1 MNASTPHTYP
11 RRQLLRLGG
20 QAALLGALAPRTV
33 YGAGS
38 TAEPGPGSIVGNAA
52 AARIGEQVLREGGNA
67 IDAAITAAFAATIC
81 SQVNCGLGGYGG
93 HAMIALAGGK
103 KITAIDFNST
113 APAAAHEGMFPL
125 DEKGAVKGQI
135 NTLGWL
141 AAGVPG
147 TVAGLELALTRYGTR
162 TLRQTLAPAIELC
175 SRGTYG
181 TVVKGIDD
189 LGARDPASARA
200 AAQTRHRDLGALLQ
214 RLAAD
219 NSTEAFYR
227 GDLAAKIAAAFQRHG
242 GLVTRADL
250 AAFQAREVT
259 PLTLSWNGL
268 VLHTA
273 PLTATGALV
282 LEACGILKA
291 LNWATLTPEQRLH
304 AKLEALRI
312 AWTDRARF
320 FGDPTAVN
328 VPLEK
333 LLSDEHHAAQADK
346 VATALKARKPVPLE
360 VDPSRAGG
368 TVNLSA
374 ADRHGNL
381 IAITLTHGGGYG
393 AKVVVDGLGLVL
405 GHGMSRFD
413 PRPGRANSPGPGK
426 RPLNNMCPTVVTRA
440 GVPLLAAGG
449 AGGTRIPNS
458 VYEVLV
464 NHVGLGAPLE
474 TAMTA
479 PRLNTDGTLQLGLEK
494 SHSGEDEAF
503 LKSLGYTTKRAPSAN
518 VSVAAF
524 DPVTRQTRGIT
535 NGTT

>member
-1 MNASTPHTYP
+1 MPSSPHSTYT
-11 RRQLLRLGG
+11 RRDVLRLAGT
-20 QAALLGALAPRTV
+20 AAVAGALTPRFSFAANAVAPSATGTV
-33 YGAGS
+33 
-38 TAEPGPGSIVGNAA
+38 VGNAV
-52 AARIGEQVLREGGNA
+52 AARLGEQVLRDGGNA
-67 IDAAITAAFAATIC
+67 IDAAITAAFAATVC
-81 SQVNCGLGGYGG
+81 AQSSCGIGGYGG
-93 HAMIALAGGK
+93 HAVIALAGGK

-113 APAAAHEGMFPL
+113 APAAARGDMFPL

-135 NTLGWL
+135 NTFGWL

-147 TVAGLELALTRYGTR
+147 TAAGLELALARYGTR
-162 TLRQTLAPAIELC
+162 SLRQALAPAIDLC
-175 SRGTYG
+175 GRGTYG
-181 TVVKGIDD
+181 TAVKGIDD
-189 LGARDPASARA
+189 VGAKDPAAARDRA
-200 AAQTRHRDLGALLQ
+200 QQRNRDLGALLQ

-219 NSTEAFYR
+219 NSTEALYR
-227 GDLAAKIAAAFQRHG
+227 GDLAARIADAFQRHG
-242 GLVTRADL
+242 GLITRADL
-250 AAFQAREVT
+250 AAFHAREVA
-259 PLTLSWNGL
+259 PLTLAWNGH

-291 LNWATLTPEQRLH
+291 LNWSSLTSEQHLH

-312 AWTDRARF
+312 AWADRARF

-328 VPLEK
+328 VPLDK
-333 LLSDEHHAAQADK
+333 LLSGDYHAAAAEK
-346 VATALKARKPVPLE
+346 VTAALKAKKPVPLD
-360 VDPSRAGG
+360 VDPSHAGG

-374 ADRHGNL
+374 ADAHGNL

-393 AKVVVDGLGLVL
+393 AKVVVDGLGMVL

-426 RPLNNMCPTVVTRA
+426 RPLNNMCPTVVTRD
-440 GVPLLAAGG
+440 GVPVLAAGG

-464 NHVGLGAPLE
+464 NAVGLGTSLDA
-474 TAMTA
+474 AMAA
-479 PRLNTDGTLQLGLEK
+479 PRLHTDGTLQLGLEK
-494 SHSGEDEAF
+494 SHSAADEAF
-503 LKSLGYTTKRAPSAN
+503 LKSLGYTTKRAASAN

-524 DPVTRQTRGIT
+524 DPATRQTRGIT